1 MQFSQMDKTF
11 KILLNFNG
19 QTKEVQVKNLYDLQ
33 SNINKIFPDSMG
45 KNYSLN
51 YLDED
56 DEKINVENK
65 DEFKNALDGID
76 EKNGPIKFFIE
87 LDPNGKFKTNNVTPN
102 DPGFGTPKPAEFQTP
117 N

>member
-56 DEKINVENK
+56 DEKKEEGGKIEWNENM
-65 DEFKNALDGID
+65 DEVLIS
-76 EKNGPIKFFIE
+76 
-87 LDPNGKFKTNNVTPN
+87 
-102 DPGFGTPKPAEFQTP
+102 
-117 N
+117 